1 MRVIFFAGKG
11 GVGKTSISAA
21 TGVRSAEMG
30 KRTLVMSLDV
40 AHSLADIFDLDQ
52 ELLDRHQGRPFKITD
67 NLYIQEM
74 DIQEEIGRNWRRI
87 HGYLSGL
94 LNTSGLDE
102 VLAEELAILPG
113 MEEISLLLYINQ
125 YVRQRRF
132 DVILLDCAPTGES
145 LRFISIPTTL
155 EWYMKKVFKMER
167 TLVKVARPLAKRL
180 YDVPLP
186 DDGYFQAIEDL
197 CDRLKGV
204 DQVLCDPTV
213 TTVRLVANP
222 EKVVLK
228 ETQRAFMY
236 FCLYKMCIDAVI
248 MNRILPDQVRD
259 VYFTD
264 WRKGQ
269 KYNLRKAEEYFHP
282 VPILPVDLF
291 GAEMVAAVNDSDFR
305 GEVREVQCFFH
316 GGVAAADDDHFL
328 AAIEERIARRAVRHA
343 LAEQTILAGYSE
355 MTLFTPRREDECST
369 VAHRSILHGAGRIIR
384 LPSGRIQGPAHFR
397 PHRLARAPA
406 GGGRRRGVTARRPHR
421 RGGRGARRDRG
432 GRPPGRA
439 AGAREHRLPS

>member
-1 MRVIFFAGKG
+1 LQLRIIFFAGKG
-11 GVGKTSISAA
+11 GVGKTSVAAA
-21 TGVRSAEMG
+21 TGVRAAEMG
-30 KRTLVMSLDV
+30 RRTLVMSLDV
-40 AHSLADIFDLDQ
+40 AHSLADIFDLEQ
-52 ELLDRHQGRPFKITD
+52 ELLDRNQGRPLKITE
-67 NLYIQEM
+67 NLWIQEM

-132 DVILLDCAPTGES
+132 DVIILDCAPTGES

-167 TLVKVARPLAKRL
+167 ALVKVARPVAKRL

-186 DDGYFQAIEDL
+186 DDGYFQAIEEL
-197 CDRLKGV
+197 CERLQGV
-204 DQVLCDPTV
+204 DRVLSDPAV

-236 FCLYKMCIDAVI
+236 FCLYRMCIDAVV
-248 MNRILPDQVRD
+248 MNRIIPPQVRD
-259 VYFTD
+259 AYFAG
-264 WRKGQ
+264 WHQSQ
-269 KYNLRKAEEYFHP
+269 KCHLLKAEEYFHP

-291 GAEMVAAVNDSDFR
+291 GAEIIGYDSLKALSERIYGRINPLERFVAEEPYRLVKQDGYYCLRLKLPFLVKEHIDLSKISDELVLRIGSYKRHILLPRQVAARTTVK
-305 GEVREVQCFFH
+305 
-316 GGVAAADDDHFL
+316 AK
-328 AAIEERIARRAVRHA
+328 IEEPYLNI
-343 LAEQTILAGYSE
+343 T
-355 MTLFTPRREDECST
+355 F
-369 VAHRSILHGAGRIIR
+369 
-384 LPSGRIQGPAHFR
+384 SGGTH
-397 PHRLARAPA
+397 
-406 GGGRRRGVTARRPHR
+406 
-421 RGGRGARRDRG
+421 
-432 GRPPGRA
+432 
-439 AGAREHRLPS
+439 E